1 MSNQTDVSLANL
13 SLLSIGGRALLTSL
27 NPSSNDKESQACGQ
41 LYNFVYPQLA
51 RSAPWN
57 CFRQQAVLTLFQA
70 ALGTPEN
77 PSGTSYPYP
86 ADPWLYSYLLPS
98 DSLMVRYLVPSF
110 PAQVSG
116 GVPISPNFIAAR
128 TTFPGMGQIPYAVAY
143 STDAFGNPIQVILT
157 NLSQAQLVYT
167 VNQPNPSTWD
177 SLFTSAFV
185 ASLAA
190 YLVPALSMNA
200 ALMQINIANAEKIIA
215 TARRQD
221 GNEAFNV
228 QDHVPD
234 FIRVRGQGWGCY
246 GDYGNGAF
254 GGCYSS
260 MNWPGG

>member
-1 MSNQTDVSLANL
+1 MSGQTDVSLCNL

-57 CFRQQAVLTLFQA
+57 CFRQQKVLTLFQA

-86 ADPWLYSYLLPS
+86 PDPWLYSYLIPA

-110 PAQVSG
+110 PQPVSG
-116 GVPISPNFIAAR
+116 SAPISPNFVAAR
-128 TTFPGMGQIPYAVAY
+128 TTFPGIGQIPYAVAY

-221 GNEAFNV
+221 GNETSDSQNREA
-228 QDHVPD
+228 DW
-234 FIRVRGQGWGCY
+234 IRSRGRWWSGSGNY
-246 GDYGNGAF
+246 SNGAF
-254 GGCYSS
+254 GGGWGD
-260 MNWPGG
+260 MAWPG